1 MKKKLF
7 GNKSLVK
14 SIEKMKGGDDPMK
27 LEIGMVWVSGKP

>member
-14 SIEKMKGGDDPMK
+14 STEKMKGGGYPIR